1 MLDASPVLQL
11 QAVGMVEGFSFNPFD
26 EATRRN
32 PFPLYARARREQ
44 PIYPH
49 PGLPIISVFRYADI
63 QAILRDPQ
71 TWSNRF
77 PPPPGIDPETF
88 PPPSM
93 LGQDPP
99 EHTRLRGLVNQAF
112 TPRIIRRLEPRLHEI
127 ANELLD
133 RAIEQ
138 REVDFVAALTYP
150 LPVIVIA
157 EIIGIPA
164 ADRAQFKIWSDA
176 AVANLG
182 NALFTPPPPERLKAL
197 GRLLDDMGTYFTA
210 LAEERRRQPR
220 EDLLTGLVQ
229 AEVEGSRLTRDELIR
244 MLVLL
249 LVAGNETT
257 TTLIGNAV
265 LELLAHPDQLD
276 RLREEPGLLPSAVEE
291 VLRYSS
297 PVQLDPRRATC
308 RVQLDGHGIE
318 PGQIVVNWLGSAN
331 HDEQVFPDAE
341 RFDIGRTENRHLAFG
356 FGTHYCLGANL
367 ARLEAQ
373 VALAALLTRTR
384 SFERLDASLLPIHP
398 SIVFRGVT
406 RLPLHLVAK

>member
-1 MLDASPVLQL
+1 MA
-11 QAVGMVEGFSFNPFD
+11 EGFSFNPFD
-26 EATRRN
+26 DETRRN
-32 PFPLYARARREQ
+32 PFPLYAQARRER

-63 QAILRDPQ
+63 QAILRDSQ

-77 PPPPGIDPETF
+77 PPPPGIDPAKL

-112 TPRIIRRLEPRLHEI
+112 TPRIIRRLESRMHEI

-133 RAIEQ
+133 CALEQ

-164 ADRAQFKIWSDA
+164 EDREQFKRWSDA
-176 AVANLG
+176 AVENLG
-182 NALFTPPPPERLKAL
+182 NALFTPPPPERLEAL
-197 GRLLDDMGTYFTA
+197 GKLLDDMGTYFTG
-210 LAEERRRQPR
+210 LADERQRHPR

-229 AEVEGSRLTRDELIR
+229 AEVEGSRLSRDEMIR

-257 TTLIGNAV
+257 TTLISNAV

-276 RLREEPGLLPSAVEE
+276 RLRGEPELLPSAVEE

-308 RVQLDGHGIE
+308 RVQLDGHVIE
-318 PGQIVVNWLGSAN
+318 PEQIVVNWLGSAN
-331 HDEQVFPDAE
+331 HDEQVFPDPE
-341 RFDIGRTENRHLAFG
+341 RFDIGRAENRHLAFG

-373 VALAALLTRTR
+373 VAVAALLARTR
-384 SFERLDASLLPIHP
+384 SFERLDASPLPIHP

-406 RLPLHLVAK
+406 KLPLRLIAK